1 MDPRPTASNGPVL
14 EVRDVNVFYGDI
26 QVVWG
31 ASFKVQVGE
40 IIALL
45 GPNGAGKTTTLRA
58 ISGTLRPRTGR
69 IFFQGQDVTHMP
81 PYRISSLGVAH
92 VPEGRRLFPQMTVA
106 ENLEMGAY
114 TSLRKSE
121 GQLRERL
128 EKVFDLFPRLRERQL
143 QQAGTLSGGEGQM
156 LAIGRGLMSNPR
168 LLILDEPSLGLM
180 PRLVETL
187 FEAVRL
193 INAGGVT
200 VLLVEQNLDE
210 ALSLAHRAYIMEA
223 GRIVLEGKG
232 QDLRGEAQIRKAYLG
247 L

>member
-1 MDPRPTASNGPVL
+1 MDPRPTASAGSLL

-31 ASFKVQVGE
+31 ASFKVQAGE
-40 IIALL
+40 VIALL

-58 ISGTLRPRTGR
+58 ISGTLRPQTGR
-69 IFFQGQDVTHMP
+69 IFFQGQDVTHTP
-81 PYRISSLGVAH
+81 PYRIASMGVAH

-210 ALSLAHRAYIMEA
+210 ALSLAHRAYIMEG